1 MDIADYRM
9 GRKTIKFKELSS
21 MTNSQVRLLSS
32 AIALLAGG
40 VIANTTN
47 IDVNVSIAI
56 IVVSSVLFVVEYFRN
71 QKT

>member
-1 MDIADYRM
+1 M
-9 GRKTIKFKELSS
+9 S
-21 MTNSQVRLLSS
+21 NSQVRLFSS

-40 VIANTTN
+40 VLANTSN

-56 IVVSSVLFVVEYFRN
+56 ILISSVLFVVEYFRN

>member
-1 MDIADYRM
+1 
-9 GRKTIKFKELSS
+9 

-47 IDVNVSIAI
+47 IDVNVSITI
-56 IVVSSVLFVVEYFRN
+56 IIVSSVLFVVEYFRN
-71 QKT
+71 QQT

>member
-1 MDIADYRM
+1 MIIQGDVQ
-9 GRKTIKFKELSS
+9 

-56 IVVSSVLFVVEYFRN
+56 ILVSSILFIVEYFRIN
-71 QKT
+71 IVVH

>member
-1 MDIADYRM
+1 MIAKGEFTM
-9 GRKTIKFKELSS
+9 S
-21 MTNSQVRLLSS
+21 NSQARLFSS

-56 IVVSSVLFVVEYFRN
+56 IVVSSVLFLVEYFRISI
-71 QKT
+71 QIK